1 MFMLI
6 FVIVIMNG
14 VFLFFWMKI
23 FYFYYLLDFG
33 MVKVVYRDIKG
44 SGKRKIN
51 IECRLSLKF
60 I

>member
-1 MFMLI
+1 MCMLI
-6 FVIVIMNG
+6 FVIVIMND
-14 VFLFFWMKI
+14 VFFFYWMKI
-23 FYFYYLLDFG
+23 CYFYYLLDFG